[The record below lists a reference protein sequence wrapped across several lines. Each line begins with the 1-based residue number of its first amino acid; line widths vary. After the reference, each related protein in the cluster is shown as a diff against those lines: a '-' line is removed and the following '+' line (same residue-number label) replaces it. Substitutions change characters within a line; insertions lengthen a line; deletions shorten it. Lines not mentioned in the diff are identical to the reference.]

1 MSHVIA
7 NEFGIFIS
15 ACLILSEFF
24 AVITTN
30 APFSDKILAIANP
43 IPLLAPV
50 TKAI

>member
-7 NEFGIFIS
+7 NEFGIFTS

-30 APFSDKILAIANP
+30 APFSDKILETGHYLDI
-43 IPLLAPV
+43 I
-50 TKAI
+50 IHRD